1 MDFRLDDQQLALQD
15 GVRGFC
21 ARRWPLEQLGVRE
34 GRPVDRSDWRAL
46 GDLGVLGVMTPEADG
61 GAGLGPVEAA
71 IVLEEL
77 GSFLVSGPLVW
88 SMLAASRLPGVASGT
103 RIVAGLDGTV
113 PDGEPVLVEHAAD
126 LDTLLLLRPAG
137 VFACGRAD
145 LPEPVPMPA
154 LDPLT
159 TIGRYPR
166 LPEGERIAGADEAVR
181 LRHHGMVLT
190 AALLVGVSAA
200 ALETARSYALERE
213 QFGVKI
219 GSFQAIK
226 HLLAD
231 MYVRTALARSSTYAA
246 AALLEAA
253 EPNPQPPDPESAN
266 PESAARAAKL
276 LAGEAAIGNAK
287 AAVQILGG
295 MGFTW
300 AMLPNYLLKRAWV
313 LEHAFGSADAHALE
327 LGTRIGEEV
336 G

>member
-1 MDFRLDDQQLALQD
+1 MDFRLDDEQLALQD
-15 GVRGFC
+15 SVRSFC
-21 ARRWPLEQLGVRE
+21 AHRWPLEQLSVRE
-34 GRPVDRSDWRAL
+34 GRPVDRSDWRGL
-46 GDLGVLGVMTPEADG
+46 GDLGVLGVMTPEVKG
-61 GAGLGPVEAA
+61 GAGLGAIEAA
-71 IVLEEL
+71 IVLQEL
-77 GSFLVSGPLVW
+77 GSSLAPGPLVW
-88 SMLAASRLPGVASGT
+88 SILTASLLPGGATGA
-103 RIVAGLDGTV
+103 RIIAGLDAPV
-113 PDGEPVLVEHAAD
+113 PAGEPILVEHAAD
-126 LDTLLLLRPAG
+126 LDTLVLLRPEG
-137 VFACGRAD
+137 VFACDRAA
-145 LPEPVPMPA
+145 LPEPIPMPV

-159 TIGRYPR
+159 GIGRYAA
-166 LPEGERIAGADEAVR
+166 LPAGDHIAGADEANR

-190 AALLVGVSAA
+190 AALLVGVAAA
-200 ALETARSYALERE
+200 ALETARRYALERE

-246 AALLEAA
+246 AALLDVEDEAEIDA
-253 EPNPQPPDPESAN
+253 HDTHPEQ
-266 PESAARAAKL
+266 AARAAKL

-287 AAVQILGG
+287 ASVQILGG

-313 LEHAFGSADAHALE
+313 LEYAFGTADAHALA